1 MTDPQRETERQA
13 AKEPVDDTTA
23 REALE
28 TELMDDDE
36 SPLGE
41 EIGDQIE

>member
-1 MTDPQRETERQA
+1 MTDPQGETERQA
-13 AKEPVDDTTA
+13 AEEPVDDTTA

-36 SPLGE
+36 SEAGE
-41 EIGDQIE
+41 HIGDQIE